1 MPTAWPGSP
10 PPLPEYVMSWSEF
23 EYSVADGQPLTL
35 YEFRLGDSLFWRYS
49 NADKD
54 IDFAGQVWEAQAIS
68 NSGLSSG
75 SGDGMD
81 ITVPAS
87 NAVALLFRATPPS
100 RTVRVRV
107 MRWHATDT
115 SGEFR
120 VVWIGEISSV
130 KREQI
135 ESCKLITISWPARL
149 HGSGSGSPGDVSAR
163 MRCTIITAVLI
174 RSGSRSAVWWSPPSM
189 APPLPR
195 TCLLVLPATGSPV
208 VTLSSTATAIPS
220 DAACGH
226 RTVTRCICLAVQQA
240 CRSVSPSR
248 CIRAATARLPPATAN
263 SPTI

>member
-1 MPTAWPGSP
+1 
-10 PPLPEYVMSWSEF
+10 MSWSEF

-100 RTVRVRV
+100 RAVRVRV
-107 MRWHATDT
+107 IRWHATDT

-135 ESCKLITISWPARL
+135 ESCKLITISLASTFTRVGLRL
-149 HGSGSGSPGDVSAR
+149 
-163 MRCTIITAVLI
+163 T
-174 RSGSRSAVWWSPPSM
+174 
-189 APPLPR
+189 
-195 TCLLVLPATGSPV
+195 
-208 VTLSSTATAIPS
+208 
-220 DAACGH
+220 
-226 RTVTRCICLAVQQA
+226 
-240 CRSVSPSR
+240 
-248 CIRAATARLPPATAN
+248 
-263 SPTI
+263 